1 MMFTVAATSLNV
13 VFEAGN
19 VHWMQLVKRTRSKRT
34 HTFKRN
40 KTKIDGNPLFT
51 CHFFCY
57 SNAPHEITIR
67 FTSQKCTLHAFCC
80 QFFLCSKHFTFAIA
94 LTWIALFEIVEV
106 FYILHVF
113 WSSFSIPLSLHHHHS
128 SILHKHH
135 QYEVW
140 VQWGAHFMSKIFRM
154 KTKLPAN
161 KMCLKKNVFRYS
173 CFFFIDLCVF
183 FRLALVFLL
192 LFLAQ
197 WNEHTSMN
205 EHTSKLLNK
214 NFDVVRIEAV
224 AVAVADNNNNNKNA

>member
-51 CHFFCY
+51 CHFFLLLHTK
-57 SNAPHEITIR
+57 SLFDSHHKNAHCMHFAVNSFYAQNILRSLSLWRELHFLKLSKF
-67 FTSQKCTLHAFCC
+67 FTSFM
-80 QFFLCSKHFTFAIA
+80 F
-94 LTWIALFEIVEV
+94 
-106 FYILHVF
+106 F

-173 CFFFIDLCVF
+173 CFFL
-183 FRLALVFLL
+183 
-192 LFLAQ
+192 
-197 WNEHTSMN
+197 
-205 EHTSKLLNK
+205 
-214 NFDVVRIEAV
+214 
-224 AVAVADNNNNNKNA
+224 